1 MKHKYNTRADI
12 WSHGGW
18 WLLFLNIR
26 CLLRISYF
34 CSLYKRTLTLTV
46 LQIVFHNK
54 CKQLTKVSNR
64 VHFVHLDSG
73 RSNLENKDQYS
84 NWTGIYRSAQLK
96 HSKHFLNHPIYPCL
110 STFQHTQTP
119 EILTLGFKC
128 QSIENRTT
136 SGWADG
142 STQKRYLITPGPAH
156 SDSVSVQVYK
166 FITEAGSQSHGDHL
180 CEKGMTVSDPPTGL
194 KCIFHH
200 VTILW
205 FQPFPSFLW
214 SVLLV
219 INDWDNLLSGILL
232 PGLLSRHQ
240 VKRWTAWHSCTSVNW
255 PLPPVPVSLSH
266 TVSSVSHS
274 PSPLLPS
281 LSSQLPSS
289 SVQRAESAPH
299 SWPFAERKKKY

>member
-1 MKHKYNTRADI
+1 MPEHFPTHTNTWDTNPGVQVPKHWKPNNFWLSRRATS
-12 WSHGGW
+12 SH
-18 WLLFLNIR
+18 
-26 CLLRISYF
+26 
-34 CSLYKRTLTLTV
+34 
-46 LQIVFHNK
+46 Q
-54 CKQLTKVSNR
+54 
-64 VHFVHLDSG
+64 DS
-73 RSNLENKDQYS
+73 
-84 NWTGIYRSAQLK
+84 A
-96 HSKHFLNHPIYPCL
+96 
-110 STFQHTQTP
+110 
-119 EILTLGFKC
+119 
-128 QSIENRTT
+128 
-136 SGWADG
+136 A
-142 STQKRYLITPGPAH
+142 YLPAH

-166 FITEAGSQSHGDHL
+166 FITEAGSQSHEDHL
-180 CEKGMTVSDPPTGL
+180 CEKGMTVSDPPRGR
-194 KCIFHH
+194 KCIFHY

-205 FQPFPSFLW
+205 FQPFHSFLW

-255 PLPPVPVSLSH
+255 PLPPVPVSQSH

-289 SVQRAESAPH
+289 SVQPAESAPH